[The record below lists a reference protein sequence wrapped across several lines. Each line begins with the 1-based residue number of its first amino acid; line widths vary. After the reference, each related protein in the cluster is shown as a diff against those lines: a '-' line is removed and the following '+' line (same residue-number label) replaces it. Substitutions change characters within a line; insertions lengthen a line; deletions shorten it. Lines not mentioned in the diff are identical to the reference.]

1 MDSNHLQVNLAE
13 FMSAIMLLKK
23 IKPSK
28 AKALLAFDGR
38 YLSVEVGSVS
48 TAMVAH
54 GEWHGRAR
62 FASNLVQA
70 MMKFPPVTDPI
81 NITYQNN
88 ELLFAGVKIPCEW
101 ELVSKSY
108 IDALENPT
116 LLDLLSIERTVDR
129 HEMGLN
135 ELWEKCNSALKE
147 KERLISSAANQLAV
161 LGITSDQIAELVDK
175 SINERIKRSN
185 S

>member
-23 IKPSK
+23 VKPSK

-38 YLSVEVGSVS
+38 YLSVEVGSA
-48 TAMVAH
+48 TAAMVAN
-54 GEWHGRAR
+54 GEWHGRAI

-81 NITYQNN
+81 KISYQNN

-101 ELVSKSY
+101 ELVSKRY
-108 IDALENPT
+108 IDALENPS
-116 LLDLLSIERTVDR
+116 LLDLLAIERTVYR
-129 HEMGLN
+129 HELGVNKLG
-135 ELWEKCNSALKE
+135 KKISSALKE
-147 KERLISSAANQLAV
+147 KERRISNAVNQLV
-161 LGITSDQIAELVDK
+161 DLGITSDQIVGLVEESISARINK
-175 SINERIKRSN
+175 SD
-185 S
+185 

>member
-38 YLSVEVGSVS
+38 YLSVEVGSAS

-54 GEWHGRAR
+54 GEWHGKAR
-62 FASNLVQA
+62 FASNIVQA
-70 MMKFPPVTDPI
+70 MIKFPPVTDPI
-81 NITYQNN
+81 NISYQNN

-101 ELVSKSY
+101 ELVSKGY
-108 IDALENPT
+108 IKSLENPT
-116 LLDLLSIERTVDR
+116 LLDLLAIERTVAR
-129 HEMGLN
+129 HELGVS
-135 ELWEKCNSALKE
+135 ELGKKCKSAIKE
-147 KERLISSAANQLAV
+147 KERRITSAANQLEV
-161 LGITSDQIAELVDK
+161 FGIGADQIAHLVDN
-175 SINERIKRSN
+175 SISDRIKKSN
-185 S
+185 